1 MRALQELAARCEAE
15 LRSIGIQPAA
25 KIRWVVNTRATS
37 RWGRCQELAPDSYEI
52 SISSRLLQED
62 VDIQAAKDTIMH
74 ELLHTVKG
82 TKGHTGL
89 WLQLAKQVNRQ
100 LPGYH
105 IKRTTS
111 YEEKGIQ
118 PVEARYILQC
128 SHCGQLFRRQR
139 MSDLVRTPRKYRC
152 GACGNPLKRIK

>member
-1 MRALQELAARCEAE
+1 MKNLLELAAVCEEA

-37 RWGRCQELAPDSYEI
+37 RWGHCRQLDPDCYEI
-52 SISSRLLQED
+52 SISSRLLQDD
-62 VDIQAAKDTIMH
+62 VDTQAVKDTIMH

-89 WLQLAKQVNRQ
+89 WLQLATQVNQR
-100 LPGYH
+100 LPGYS

-118 PVEARYILQC
+118 PAEARYILRC
-128 SHCGQLFRRQR
+128 SHCGVLFRRQR
-139 MSDLVRTPRKYRC
+139 MSDLVRTPQKYRC
-152 GACGNPLKRIK
+152 GACGHPLKRIK